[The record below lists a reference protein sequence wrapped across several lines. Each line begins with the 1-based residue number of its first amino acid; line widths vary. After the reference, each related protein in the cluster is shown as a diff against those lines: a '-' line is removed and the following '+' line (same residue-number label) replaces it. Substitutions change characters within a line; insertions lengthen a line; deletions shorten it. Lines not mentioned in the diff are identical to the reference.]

1 MTKELS
7 PRDLKSLIN
16 KDDRFKRAEALL
28 QNHWESLLLDA
39 HFGMTTITRE
49 DISLARHLIDAE
61 VISTVVDL
69 RTFSGI
75 KKFIMTNQS
84 RLSED
89 VIRALKEP
97 FL

>member
-1 MTKELS
+1 
-7 PRDLKSLIN
+7 
-16 KDDRFKRAEALL
+16 
-28 QNHWESLLLDA
+28 
-39 HFGMTTITRE
+39 MTTITRE

-89 VIRALKEP
+89 VIRTLKEP